1 MENRWSWYK
10 KFLWEIIA
18 LNCSS
23 KMNACTSRTVPRPRT
38 TTTTTTAAPT
48 TTPRPNITFPTYK
61 CPGDYAKW
69 YCLNGATCFTVQIG
83 VEVLF
88 NCECKDGFMGPRC
101 EYKELEGSYLASR
114 PRVML
119 EKASIAGGAVAAI
132 FLTFVVAFFAYVRWH
147 QNKKRESLESG
158 DLQQQ
163 NGHHSNGHHNIA
175 ADVVD
180 GSQQLQYS
188 SQLASSSLRNGDNIE
203 LQHPQQQQFIAVHHH
218 HHQLRP
224 FGPHHDEYT
233 ISMSDALLKR

>member
-1 MENRWSWYK
+1 MSD
-10 KFLWEIIA
+10 
-18 LNCSS
+18 SD
-23 KMNACTSRTVPRPRT
+23 ACTSRTVPRPRT

-147 QNKKRESLESG
+147 QNKKP
-158 DLQQQ
+158 
-163 NGHHSNGHHNIA
+163 